1 MTVFL
6 AIDLGLNLDVDVT
19 VTGEM
24 SVRRKESNMAFA
36 SAKKKW
42 WYKHYHC
49 FFFGVLNREFHI
61 IWKGTRALS
70 YKT

>member
-24 SVRRKESNMAFA
+24 SVRRKASNMAFA

-49 FFFGVLNREFHI
+49 FFG
-61 IWKGTRALS
+61 S
-70 YKT
+70 